1 MRYSR
6 REFGKAALAGA
17 AVSLLSPP
25 TRSAAAMTVRGVKVG
40 LITGTLN
47 PIGELGGRDPIDVII
62 EQVRALGVV
71 DVELVTVFPQGQ
83 PQIVTGGR
91 FGQPPGPGQRTP
103 EFEKSRQALREWR
116 LALPL
121 DRFREVRQKFDA
133 AKLNLFSYV
142 QTIDDDMTDAE
153 IDAVFK
159 QMQALR
165 VPMFTTNQTR
175 VGMGPRIA
183 QHAEKYNIK
192 AAWHPH
198 AQIQDP
204 NEVATPRSMEL
215 LLGMSNAFVLNLD
228 IGHFTAGNN
237 DATAFLRTHH
247 ARITHLHIKDRK
259 RMDGPNV
266 QLGTGDTP
274 IKECATLIRDNK
286 WPIMLIL
293 EREYRDA
300 PGTPVEQT
308 RWQLDYVKGLLES

>member
-1 MRYSR
+1 MYSR
-6 REFGKAALAGA
+6 REFGKAALAGVA
-17 AVSLLSPP
+17 CSVVPWTARESS
-25 TRSAAAMTVRGVKVG
+25 AMTVRGVKVG
-40 LITGTLN
+40 LITGSLN
-47 PIGELGGRDPIDVII
+47 PMGELGGRDPIDVII
-62 EQVRALGVV
+62 EQVRSLGVV

-83 PQIVTGGR
+83 PQIVSGGR

-116 LALPL
+116 IALPL

-142 QTIDDDMTDAE
+142 QTIDDDMTEAE

-175 VGMGPRIA
+175 VGMGPRVA
-183 QHAEKYNIK
+183 PFAEKYNIK

-198 AQIQDP
+198 AQVQDP

-215 LLGMSNAFVLNLD
+215 LLGMSDAFVLNLD

-237 DATAFLRTHH
+237 DAVAFLRKHH
-247 ARITHLHIKDRK
+247 TRITHLHIKDR
-259 RMDGPNV
+259 RRNDGPNV

-274 IKECATLIRDNK
+274 IKACAALVRDNK
-286 WPIMLIL
+286 WPILFIL

-308 RWQLDYVKGLLES
+308 RWQLDHVKGLLEA

>member
-1 MRYSR
+1 MYSR
-6 REFGKAALAGA
+6 REFGKATLAGMA
-17 AVSLLSPP
+17 MSVVPSLARP
-25 TRSAAAMTVRGVKVG
+25 TAAMTARGVKIG

-47 PIGELGGRDPIDVII
+47 PLGELGGRDPIDVII

-71 DVELVTVFPQGQ
+71 DVELVSVFPQGQ

-103 EFEKSRQALREWR
+103 EFEKSRQTLREWR

-142 QTIDDDMTDAE
+142 QTIDDDMTETE

-183 QHAEKYNIK
+183 PFAEKYSIK

-215 LLGMSNAFVLNLD
+215 LLGMSDAFVLNLD

-237 DATAFLRTHH
+237 DAVAFLRKHH
-247 ARITHLHIKDRK
+247 ARTTHLHIKDRK

-274 IKECATLIRDNK
+274 IAECARLIRDNK
-286 WPIMLIL
+286 WPILLIL

-308 RWQLDYVKGLLES
+308 RWQLDYVKRLLES

>member
-1 MRYSR
+1 MYSR
-6 REFGKAALAGA
+6 REFGRTALAGLACA
-17 AVSLLSPP
+17 AVS
-25 TRSAAAMTVRGVKVG
+25 TRPQPAAGMTVRGVKVG
-40 LITGTLN
+40 LITGSLN
-47 PIGELGGRDPIDVII
+47 PMADLGNRDPIDVII
-62 EQVRALGVV
+62 EQVHALGAV

-83 PQIVTGGR
+83 PQVVSGGR

-116 LALPL
+116 IALPL
-121 DRFREVRQKFDA
+121 DRYREVREKFRA

-159 QMQALR
+159 QMQALG

-183 QHAEKYNIK
+183 PAAEKYSIK

-198 AQIQDP
+198 AQVHDP

-215 LLGMSNAFVLNLD
+215 LLGMSSAFVLNLD

-237 DATAFLRTHH
+237 DAVAFLRAHH
-247 ARITHLHIKDRK
+247 ARITHLHVKDR
-259 RMDGPNV
+259 RRNDGPNV

-274 IKECATLIRDNK
+274 IKECAALIRDSR
-286 WPIMLIL
+286 WPIMLIV

-308 RWQLDYVKGLLES
+308 RWQLSYLKGLLEA